1 MSRNQ
6 ATAVLRDNAEDLR
19 SYLVPAMANARD
31 VVTPALV
38 TAGTRARDVV
48 VDEVL
53 PRVKDGLA
61 ATEPLR
67 HEAAT
72 RATAAVHALA
82 GHTTVPKSR
91 HLGRK
96 AVMVTLIGA
105 GAAAAWRA
113 WKLPHNSED
122 WMNADAPASPANGNA
137 PAPTAPPTHV

>member
-19 SYLVPAMANARD
+19 SYLMPAVANARD
-31 VVTPALV
+31 VVAPALV

-67 HEAAT
+67 HEAAS
-72 RATAAVHALA
+72 RATAAAHALA
-82 GHTTVPKSR
+82 GHTTAPRSR

-113 WKLPHNSED
+113 WKLPHDSDD
-122 WMNADAPASPANGNA
+122 WMHADSSAASPGNGNA
-137 PAPTAPPTHV
+137 APAPPTHV